1 MKKVKI
7 EILHFYFCNGSFC
20 SNGPIYSVRVLAIKN
35 VCKTATFLFLN
46 SFFVALLYLLTL
58 LYLFKKKKN
67 FVILISLFL
76 LESERIIA

>member
-7 EILHFYFCNGSFC
+7 EILHFNFCNGSFC

-46 SFFVALLYLLTL
+46 SFFIALLYLLTL
-58 LYLFKKKKN
+58 LYLLKKKN

-76 LESERIIA
+76 LESERIIV